1 LIISFAWTTGAL
13 LDGLKTVTRRLWKDS
28 HAEKFKAGQI
38 VDAYDRL
45 PRSGGHKVATIRL
58 TCDPYKERLADMPD
72 GDLILEGGLWEDKTD
87 FIDGFGGDPE
97 LKVWVVRFELVKGT
111 GQMKLSFAETD
122 E

>member
-1 LIISFAWTTGAL
+1 LIISFAHTTDAL
-13 LDGLKTVTRRLWKDS
+13 LAGLKTVTRREWKDS
-28 HAEKFKAGQI
+28 HAAKFRDGQL
-38 VDAYDRL
+38 VDAYDHL

-58 TCDPYKERLADMPD
+58 TCDPYKERLADMPE
-72 GDLILEGGLWEDKTD
+72 GDLILEGGLWEDKAD

-111 GQMKLSFAETD
+111 GQMTLPFAKTD